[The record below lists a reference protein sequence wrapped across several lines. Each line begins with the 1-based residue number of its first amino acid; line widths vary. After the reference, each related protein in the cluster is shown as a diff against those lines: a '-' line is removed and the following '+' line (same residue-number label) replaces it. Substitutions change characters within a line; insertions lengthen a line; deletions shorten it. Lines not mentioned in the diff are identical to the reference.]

1 MTSLLRRWWQDDQGQ
16 DLVEY
21 MLLGLTVGFASLV
34 VMNTFG
40 DVMKTVYES
49 WDSGTQSI
57 WVPQDPQP

>member
-1 MTSLLRRWWQDDQGQ
+1 MRSLLLRYLADDTGQ

-21 MLLGLTVGFASLV
+21 ALLGVTVGFASLV

-49 WDSGTQSI
+49 WDSGTQAI
-57 WVPQDPQP
+57 WEPQDPQP